1 MSIEPSGQ
9 RRPSPSRRATVFI
22 SHASRDEALVGWLAA
37 QVEATGHA
45 AWVAE
50 WNPQPGESLTN
61 KVQSALAECDAFIF
75 LLTEAGYRSVYVA
88 HEVGA
93 AKVSGKPLI
102 VLVDRNLAGEPLGML
117 TDVEQVR
124 FDPDDLA
131 ASTAAITA
139 GLMRLGERRAAAE
152 ASHVAAATEPGLVTM
167 SLQVNVQFQ
176 LTQEQVLL
184 GVLALAAIGGL
195 FYLASFEAGN

>member
-1 MSIEPSGQ
+1 MSIEPGGQ
-9 RRPSPSRRATVFI
+9 RRVSGPRRATVFI

-50 WNPQPGESLTN
+50 WNPEPGESLTK
-61 KVQSALAECDAFIF
+61 KVQSALADCDAFIF
-75 LLTEAGYRSVYVA
+75 LLTEAGYRSIYVA

-93 AKVSGKPLI
+93 AKASGKPLI
-102 VLVDRNLAGEPLGML
+102 ALVDRRLEGEPLGML

-131 ASTAAITA
+131 SSTAAITA
-139 GLMRLGERRAAAE
+139 GLTRLGESRAAAE
-152 ASHVAAATEPGLVTM
+152 SFPVAAATDAGLVTM

-176 LTQEQVLL
+176 LTQEQVLV
-184 GVLALAAIGGL
+184 GVLALAAIAGL
-195 FYLASFEAGN
+195 FYLASIEAGA